1 MCAPQ
6 VVTLEKNY
14 SVEVRADATVEE
26 LRERAR
32 EIAEIPQSHRVRLI
46 HAGRMLT
53 EGGKLLADC
62 HIINSSFVHCSSI
75 EVVEYGDVGQKPEAA
90 AAAGG
95 TYVQMPGVPVYPGG
109 PPSNQPVEPDVE
121 QPDPDAWMAE
131 VNLAEQRQQELL
143 FERLRR
149 PRQQPQTAGA
159 ETAGGGFDNLLN
171 DPAEVRSRA
180 CASIGCPVVECCLA
194 SESEHQWLRGQGT
207 NADFMCGL
215 SLGFFLGIIM
225 VFMLWELR
233 MSRQQRMGVI
243 MGIVMNGL
251 FAVFRQNV
259 RQVHAAE
266 IIPMH

>member
-1 MCAPQ
+1 MIMRQGGRSDRQARLPLQYVRSSAGHRGAVLLDMPVCAPQ

-14 SVEVRADATVEE
+14 SVEMRADATVEE

-32 EIAEIPQSHRVRLI
+32 EIAEIPPSHRVRLI

-149 PRQQPQTAGA
+149 PRQQAARPGPGGLFGQPPQTTGA
-159 ETAGGGFDNLLN
+159 ETEGGRFDNLLN
-171 DPAEVRSRA
+171 DPAEVCSQSYVHKHA
-180 CASIGCPVVECCLA
+180 P
-194 SESEHQWLRGQGT
+194 
-207 NADFMCGL
+207 L
-215 SLGFFLGIIM
+215 S
-225 VFMLWELR
+225 VAR
-233 MSRQQRMGVI
+233 
-243 MGIVMNGL
+243 
-251 FAVFRQNV
+251 
-259 RQVHAAE
+259 
-266 IIPMH
+266 

>member
-1 MCAPQ
+1 VLQ
-6 VVTLEKNY
+6 IVTLEKNY
-14 SVEVRADATVEE
+14 SVEMRADATVEE

-32 EIAEIPQSHRVRLI
+32 EIAGIPQSHRVRLI

-75 EVVEYGDVGQKPEAA
+75 EVVEYGDVGQKPDVA

-95 TYVQMPGVPVYPGG
+95 TYVQMPAAGVPVYPGG

-149 PRQQPQTAGA
+149 PRQQTTRPAPGGLFPQAAGAQTA
-159 ETAGGGFDNLLN
+159 EGGGFDNLLN
-171 DPAEVRSRA
+171 DPAEVRPHSRVRIH
-180 CASIGCPVVECCLA
+180 AS
-194 SESEHQWLRGQGT
+194 
-207 NADFMCGL
+207 L
-215 SLGFFLGIIM
+215 SVGGR
-225 VFMLWELR
+225 V
-233 MSRQQRMGVI
+233 
-243 MGIVMNGL
+243 L
-251 FAVFRQNV
+251 FDQ
-259 RQVHAAE
+259 
-266 IIPMH
+266 